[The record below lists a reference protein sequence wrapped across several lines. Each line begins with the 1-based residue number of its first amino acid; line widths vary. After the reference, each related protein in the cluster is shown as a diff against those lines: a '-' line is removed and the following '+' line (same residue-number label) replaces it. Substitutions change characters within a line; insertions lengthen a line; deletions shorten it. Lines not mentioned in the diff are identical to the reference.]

1 MAINTSDSGIKPA
14 DIKTS
19 LRIDVTD
26 DDSMIQQYITNAET
40 YVQNAVNP
48 SADLS
53 AYPQYKFAVSLLTQ
67 FWYQNRVTDMT
78 KTPYQV
84 VSMIQ
89 QLRGLITNN

>member
-1 MAINTSDSGIKPA
+1 MAVSSSYITPD

-19 LRIDVTD
+19 LRIDVSD
-26 DDSMIQQYITNAET
+26 DDTMIQQYIDNAEN

-53 AYPQYKFAVSLLTQ
+53 TYPQYKFAVSLLTQ
-67 FWYQNRVTDMT
+67 FWYQNRATDMV